1 MARGYSGA
9 VLKALGVGDHL
20 LTVVSTTDVTAHY
33 RRITFDA
40 PGLFDKPFEPGAYLR
55 LWIPDSSRPD
65 KEHQRAYT
73 VVEPDPDRDR
83 VTLEFAMHDSGGPA
97 MEWAA
102 GAEPGT
108 EIAATRFG
116 STKFAVSDP
125 VPDGYLLIGDPCA
138 IPAINSVI
146 SVLPED
152 VPVEVLLEQAH
163 DDDPEVPITAHPRL
177 TVTWVP
183 TTGESTLLA
192 NSIADRDWSNWYAW
206 ATTESGATRRIRE
219 RLKGFGFPRSEV
231 HAQAYWIKGRAMG
244 RDRDQT
250 EAAPPG
256 TTDPET
262 TSPETTAPAE
272 APPRDDAAPE
282 TARGNWRSRAGAR
295 LLAPLKGR
303 LILAGLLQ
311 AVVSLLQLAPYLVLA
326 ELARRVLAGEA
337 SRSQLIDLGLLAV
350 VLFGAATG
358 LAFALIAAMH
368 AVDAGFGHQVR
379 VSIVD
384 KLSRLPLGWFT
395 ERASGRVKQA
405 VQDDSASLHYLVTH
419 AVLDV
424 VAAVV
429 TPVAVLVYL
438 FTIDARL
445 AALLLVPL
453 LVFGILTAR
462 MVQDSGSAIPQSV
475 EWTGRVSA
483 EAVAYFDG
491 LAVVRA
497 YDLGEQGAF
506 RATLRDH
513 ARFLETWQRPFVG
526 RKAVIELVTRPMT
539 SLLLITAAGMGII
552 ALGGMTAVDL
562 IPFLLLG
569 VTFSGQMLAIGF
581 GLTSVREATLA
592 ARRIGLL
599 LVEPELASPPA
610 GRLPES
616 DGHGRSVRF
625 DSVSFGY
632 QPQHKVIDGVEL
644 ELRPGTVTALVG
656 PSGAGKSTLAALLAR
671 FHDVTE
677 GTITIDGVDI
687 AALDTEELY
696 RTVGFVFQKVSIV
709 AGTVAENIGLA
720 RPGADRAEIEA
731 AARAAQIHERILSL
745 PHGYDTDLSS
755 SITLSGGEAQ
765 RLQIARAVLAD
776 PQILVLDEAT
786 AFADPESEYHVQR
799 ALSNL
804 VAGRTVL
811 VIAHRLHT
819 IVDADTIIVLD
830 NGRISQRGSHR
841 ELLTVPG
848 LYRELWNTAAPTTTS
863 SEVSA

>member
-9 VLKALGVGDHL
+9 VLKALGAGDHL
-20 LTVVSTTDVTAHY
+20 LTVVSINDITAHY

-40 PGLFDKPFEPGAYLR
+40 PDLFDTPFEPGAYLR
-55 LWIPDSSRPD
+55 LWIPDPTRPG
-65 KEHQRAYT
+65 KEHQRGYT
-73 VVEPDPDRDR
+73 VVDPDPELGRIS
-83 VTLEFAMHDSGGPA
+83 LEFAMHDAGGPA
-97 MEWAA
+97 MVWAA
-102 GAEPGT
+102 NAEPGT
-108 EIAATRFG
+108 EIAATRYG
-116 STKFAVSDP
+116 STRFAVSDP

-146 SVLPED
+146 SVLPDD
-152 VPVEVLLEQAH
+152 VPVEVLVEHAH
-163 DDDPEVPITAHPRL
+163 DDDRSLPITDHPRL

-183 TTGESTLLA
+183 TSGASTLLA
-192 NSIADRDWSNWYAW
+192 DSIDERDWSNWYAW
-206 ATTESGATRRIRE
+206 VTTESAATRRVRE
-219 RLKGFGFPRSEV
+219 RLKDFGFPRGEV

-244 RDRDQT
+244 RDREETPKAATPPPQS
-250 EAAPPG
+250 EATPKK
-256 TTDPET
+256 
-262 TSPETTAPAE
+262 
-272 APPRDDAAPE
+272 PRG
-282 TARGNWRSRAGAR
+282 RWRSRSGTE

-311 AVVSLLQLAPYLVLA
+311 AVVSLLQLAPYVVLA
-326 ELARRVLAGEA
+326 ELARRVLAGESSGSA
-337 SRSQLIDLGLLAV
+337 LIELGLTAV

-368 AVDAGFGHQVR
+368 VVDARFGHRVR

-438 FTIDARL
+438 FTVDAGL

-453 LVFGILTAR
+453 VVFGILTAR
-462 MVQDSGSAIPQSV
+462 MVQDSTAAIPQSV

-491 LAVVRA
+491 LPVVRA
-497 YDLGEQGAF
+497 YDLGERGAF
-506 RATLRDH
+506 RSTLHDH

-552 ALGGMTAVDL
+552 AVGGMTAVDL

-569 VTFSGQMLAIGF
+569 VTFSGQMLAIGY

-599 LVEPELASPPA
+599 LVEPELASPPNH
-610 GRLPES
+610 RLPAAN
-616 DGHGRSVRF
+616 GRGRSVRF
-625 DSVSFGY
+625 DNVSFGY
-632 QPQHKVIDGVEL
+632 QASHTVVDGIDL
-644 ELRPGTVTALVG
+644 ELRQDTVTALVG
-656 PSGAGKSTLAALLAR
+656 PSGAGKSTMAALLAR
-671 FHDVTE
+671 FHDVTD
-677 GTITIDGVDI
+677 GVITIDGVDI
-687 AALDTEELY
+687 ATLDTEELY

-709 AGTVAENIGLA
+709 AGTVAENIALA
-720 RPGADRAEIEA
+720 RPDADRADIEA
-731 AARAAQIHERILSL
+731 AARAAQIHERILAL
-745 PHGYDTDLSS
+745 PRGYDTDLGSTV
-755 SITLSGGEAQ
+755 TLSGGEAQ
-765 RLQIARAVLAD
+765 RLQIARAILAD

-804 VAGRTVL
+804 VTGRTVL

-819 IVDADTIIVLD
+819 IVDADTIVVLD

-841 ELLTVPG
+841 ELLTVEG
-848 LYRELWNTAAPTTTS
+848 RYRELWNSAAPTSTS
-863 SEVSA
+863 TEVPA